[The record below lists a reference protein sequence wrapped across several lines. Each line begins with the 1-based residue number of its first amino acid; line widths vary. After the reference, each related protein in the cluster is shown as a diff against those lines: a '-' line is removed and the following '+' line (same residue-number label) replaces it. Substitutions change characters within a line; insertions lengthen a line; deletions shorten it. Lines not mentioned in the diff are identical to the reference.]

1 MLQMQQ
7 SLEPLTEFSPTWNI
21 PFWITVYPN
30 TANIDIMKDWIVDNE
45 QRIIEKYSS
54 NSRNDGGTGLGLTS
68 LTAQY
73 NMFNLFKETNGIE
86 AFDDFYK
93 FLRVEYEKFMT
104 SCNFKIRNCSMYAWA
119 NIIRRG
125 QTIKKHHHGGTHYAY
140 LSGNMHF
147 DKYETVT
154 RYYNPYAELHY
165 TCVNV
170 KGGVTFFPSYIF
182 HETTEHKENINRI
195 SMAFD
200 LYDSEHVVGHDAN
213 TVNF

>member
-1 MLQMQQ
+1 MLQVQRSM
-7 SLEPLTEFSPTWNI
+7 EPLTEFAPVWHI
-21 PFWITVYPN
+21 PFWMTIYPH
-30 TANIDIMKDWIVDNE
+30 TENIDIMKDWILSNE
-45 QRIIEKYSS
+45 HRIIDQYAS
-54 NSRNDGGTGLGLTS
+54 NSRNDGGTGLGLKS

-73 NMFNLFKETNGIE
+73 NTFNLFKETNGIE
-86 AFDDFYK
+86 AFDHFNN

-104 SCNFKIRNCSMYAWA
+104 ECNFKIRQCTMYAWA
-119 NIIRRG
+119 NVIRTG
-125 QTIKKHHHGGTHYAY
+125 QTIKKHHHGGSHYAY

-182 HETTEHKENINRI
+182 HETTEHNEDSNRV

-200 LYDSEHVVGHDAN
+200 LYDVAHTDGHDKN
-213 TVNF
+213 TVIF